1 MGEAG
6 RAIVVEGYMDAI
18 ACHEV
23 GLAEAVATMGTALT
37 ANHIDLLRRRT
48 DRVVLAFDSDSAG
61 MAAALRARE
70 LYQRAGITVQVAMMP
85 EGSDPDSVIRAEGA
99 DAFRAYVDEAPP
111 IVEWELARILS
122 RAEGRP
128 EQERMAAMR
137 EAVGALA
144 RVPAGVERE
153 YYVRWLAERWAPDA
167 PDRAR
172 TMEAAIR
179 EEIARRSARRADEPR
194 RREDAH
200 PGGGLAG
207 DQSAGTPAANR
218 QFNTLLAALAQ
229 HADLAAEYVPMVEP
243 GDFPTEEHQEIWRA
257 LGDLV
262 GGDESLDLRELAER
276 VSPGA
281 REIVAEVALD
291 ERLLAD
297 VGRNVAGAVNRLI
310 AARLGRQAEAHKERL
325 AKAESDE
332 ERESIRREL
341 SELARRRSELTAQ
354 TTLDEE

>member
-1 MGEAG
+1 
-6 RAIVVEGYMDAI
+6 MDAI

-37 ANHIDLLRRRT
+37 GNHIDLLRRRT

-85 EGSDPDSVIRAEGA
+85 EGGDPDSVIRAEGA

-153 YYVRWLAERWAPDA
+153 YYVRWLAERWAPDS

-172 TMEAAIR
+172 TMEAAVR
-179 EEIARRSARRADEPR
+179 EEIARSSARRRDEPR

-200 PGGGLAG
+200 PGGGFAG
-207 DQSAGTPAANR
+207 DQSDRPLPGDR
-218 QFNTLLAALAQ
+218 QFKTLLAALAQ
-229 HADLAAEYVPMVEP
+229 HTEIAAEYVPMLEP
-243 GDFPTEEHQEIWRA
+243 GDFPTEEHQEIWGA
-257 LGDLV
+257 LGELV
-262 GGDESLDLRELAER
+262 GGEEGLDLKGLAER
-276 VSPGA
+276 VSPRA

-291 ERLLAD
+291 KRLLAD
-297 VGRNVAGAVNRLI
+297 VGKNVAGAVNRLI
-310 AARLGRQAEAHKERL
+310 AARLRRQAQAQKERL
-325 AKAESDE
+325 SKAESDE
-332 ERESIRREL
+332 ERESIQREL
-341 SELARRRSELTAQ
+341 SALARRRSELTAR